1 MRGSPYYQSA
11 ELIRCIFS
19 PGLKKEERSDPNC
32 PSYKMISSYESAATY
47 RRVFENIMHYLH
59 EEWKI
64 KDIEKVEEHHLL
76 AYLEYKVEYYPTRN
90 YLEKIVSAIGKL
102 EFALNRFNKIK
113 GAIKKG
119 YDFSKRLGMLK
130 IYRNLDLLADNYH
143 NRAYPDPDL
152 LTQTLSNPIHALA
165 AKIQYEGGTRIEGVG
180 LIKVNQLQDM
190 VYDPITKTEKYSIL
204 TKEKGGK
211 EGSVLVQKETYEEL
225 SSYIQENGVFKIN
238 RQSYYVDL
246 RNAADLLKFPREASH
261 GLRWNFAQRR
271 LMEYAKAGYTYEQSL
286 QGVSWE
292 MKHNRANITQ
302 HYLGG

>member
-19 PGLKKEERSDPNC
+19 PGLKKEERSDPNG
-32 PSYKMISSYESAATY
+32 PSYKMLSSYESAATY
-47 RRVFENIMHYLH
+47 RRVFENIMLYLR

-64 KDIEKVEEHHLL
+64 KDIEKIEEHHLL
-76 AYLEYKVEYYPTRN
+76 AYLEYKIEYYPSRN

-102 EFALNRFNKIK
+102 EFSLNRFNKTK
-113 GAIKKG
+113 GAIKKS
-119 YDFSKRLGMLK
+119 YDFSKRIEILK

-143 NRAYPDPDL
+143 NRAYPDPAL
-152 LTQTLSNPIHALA
+152 LIQTLSNPIHALA
-165 AKIQYEGGTRIEGVG
+165 AKIQYEGGARFEGVG
-180 LIKVNQLQDM
+180 LIKASQLQGM
-190 VYDPITKTEKYSIL
+190 VFDKITQTEKYSVL

-211 EGSVLVQKETYEEL
+211 EGSVLVKKETYEEL
-225 SSYIQENGVFKIN
+225 SRFIQENGVFKIN

-246 RNAADLLKFPREASH
+246 RNAADILGFAREASH

-271 LMEYAKAGYTYEQSL
+271 LMEYAQAGYTYEQSL

-292 MKHNRANITQ
+292 MKHNRADITQ